1 MVGVKNLWLCRRFR
15 GLPQTAVNWNCC
27 ARSEHNWLQ
36 SITPNATTNNTNDI
50 RWCCFFFLGG
60 AMFNTHIYIYTHKIY
75 WYVLSSGTVP
85 ESIVLARKAC
95 GLPGVVTALN
105 TLRPVADTLSW
116 SQLGIKEAQG
126 ITFVLQETSST
137 SGIIAGQSSL
147 GTRGCCGLDFHVSQR
162 MNISFASTLSLSL
175 TACILYNIVYT

>member
-1 MVGVKNLWLCRRFR
+1 MDCNGWCQKSMAMSTFPRIA
-15 GLPQTAVNWNCC
+15 PNCC
-27 ARSEHNWLQ
+27 ELKLLCQIWTYLASGYHTKCSDKKYQWYPMML
-36 SITPNATTNNTNDI
+36 
-50 RWCCFFFLGG
+50 FFFGG
-60 AMFNTHIYIYTHKIY
+60 GLCLTYIYIHKIH

-162 MNISFASTLSLSL
+162 MNMSCASTLSLSHSMY
-175 TACILYNIVYT
+175 II